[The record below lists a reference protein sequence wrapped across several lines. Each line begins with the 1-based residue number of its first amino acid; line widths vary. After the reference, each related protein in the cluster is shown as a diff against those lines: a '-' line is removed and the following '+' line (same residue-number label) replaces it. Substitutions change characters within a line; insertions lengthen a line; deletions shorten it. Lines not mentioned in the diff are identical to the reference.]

1 MTRKTIQKSNYFF
14 FNGFLCKTPL
24 SESLIDFSLD
34 DVKLL
39 IQLIN
44 TESRRLSKI
53 EAKLCDQCSAI
64 EDNSI
69 LKLSNNIENLLFEI
83 EVRNLKINKILE

>member
-1 MTRKTIQKSNYFF
+1 M
-14 FNGFLCKTPL
+14 
-24 SESLIDFSLD
+24 D

-53 EAKLCDQCSAI
+53 EAKLCDQSSAI

-69 LKLSNNIENLLFEI
+69 TKLSNNIESLLVEL
-83 EVRNLKINKILE
+83 EVRTKREIILTIKIYF